1 MFGNDNKDTN
11 FGCLLSRVPKFMDPG
26 SLDNP
31 FIRNLLFFDISVT
44 NSLRLMHWKNFTL
57 VLFLQH
63 SCCSYNTFVLFLQ
76 HSCVVSTTL
85 LCCFYNTSVTSTSS
99 SQLISYLVGC
109 TAPKLIDSS
118 RLTGLWFHWSEY
130 STNPWHCPTV
140 LSISFHIVGELDGT
154 FHNFTFRHI
163 IHVYAWFVMVDSSSS
178 ASLEEK
184 IT

>member
-1 MFGNDNKDTN
+1 MSLEQGAKVHRPWVPWQSIYPEPIVLWHLCNKFTQVDA
-11 FGCLLSRVPKFMDPG
+11 LEKF
-26 SLDNP
+26 
-31 FIRNLLFFDISVT
+31 
-44 NSLRLMHWKNFTL
+44 
-57 VLFLQH
+57 
-63 SCCSYNTFVLFLQ
+63 
-76 HSCVVSTTL
+76 HSCVVSTTQVWL
-85 LCCFYNTSVTSTSS
+85 
-99 SQLISYLVGC
+99 QLQAPSWFHIWWGARHPNWLIVVGY
-109 TAPKLIDSS
+109 S
-118 RLTGLWFHWSEY
+118 GLWFHWSEY

>member
-1 MFGNDNKDTN
+1 MHELCKHIVLRNK
-11 FGCLLSRVPKFMDPG
+11 LKVA
-26 SLDNP
+26 
-31 FIRNLLFFDISVT
+31 VT
-44 NSLRLMHWKNFTL
+44 NSLRLMHWKNYTL

-63 SCCSYNTFVLFLQ
+63 PCCSYNTFVLFLQ
-76 HSCVVSTTL
+76 HS
-85 LCCFYNTSVTSTSS
+85 CCFYNTSVTSTSS

-140 LSISFHIVGELDGT
+140 LSFHIVGELDGT

-184 IT
+184 ITKFKGMIFTTFIYNCYREA

>member
-1 MFGNDNKDTN
+1 MSLEQGAKVHGPWVPWQSIYPEPIVLWHLCNKFTQVDA
-11 FGCLLSRVPKFMDPG
+11 LEKFH
-26 SLDNP
+26 SCVV
-31 FIRNLLFFDISVT
+31 ST
-44 NSLRLMHWKNFTL
+44 TL

-63 SCCSYNTFVLFLQ
+63 F
-76 HSCVVSTTL
+76 CVVFTTL